1 MESSL
6 CSLKHQVFTTLKE
19 PLFRRAETD
28 GTPVM
33 VVMLGEREAA
43 IPLRSL
49 QHEFAIADD
58 SEDGKMLA
66 LIAQSLDFVAA
77 LRIGDG
83 LPAEVLSGEASWQ
96 PEELHLR
103 IANARLQWQLVMWLN
118 SGTSGDVP
126 TLDADSLVQIADDP
140 ARKQQVQQAFNKAA
154 EALGLPSR
162 EAVIQL
168 VEELAQELAYIEAL
182 RDRLLRRVK
191 GMMEKLNRMAQG
203 YRGDGS
209 HLETLTQVRRLTATA
224 LKQISH
230 RFDELDA
237 QTGEVMAAL
246 RNADSQRTFIRSN
259 RDWLYRYAAGLA
271 STAHRVGQ
279 RWHQLRR
286 GHDAAAEPQLPI
298 PCAALH
304 GSHRMGRGAASRQEA
319 RESPADGLVTTPP
332 PPPPLR
338 GGGQGEGAS
347 TAIPCS
353 ACSPLDRTARDR
365 YSPPHPARSHAR

>member
-1 MESSL
+1 MDASL
-6 CSLKHQVFTTLKE
+6 CSLQHPVFTTLGG

-43 IPLRSL
+43 VPLRSL
-49 QHEFAIADD
+49 QREFAIPDD

-66 LIAQSLDFVAA
+66 LIAQSLDFVAG
-77 LRIGDG
+77 LRIGDA

-96 PEELHLR
+96 PDEMHLR
-103 IANARLQWQLVMWLN
+103 IASARLQWQLVTWLN
-118 SGTSGDVP
+118 SGTSGDTP
-126 TLDADSLVQIADDP
+126 TLDADMLIQIADDP
-140 ARKQQVQQAFNKAA
+140 ARKQQVQLAFGKAA

-182 RDRLLRRVK
+182 RDRLLSRVRN
-191 GMMEKLNRMAQG
+191 MMEKLNRMAQG
-203 YRGDGS
+203 YRGDGP
-209 HLETLTQVRRLTATA
+209 HLETLTQVRRLTAAA

-259 RDWLYRYAAGLA
+259 RDWLYRAQRAWQSLLTEWDRAGISFDEGMMLLLNRSYQFLA
-271 STAHRVGQ
+271 PRFMPVTEWVAV
-279 RWHQLRR
+279 LRP
-286 GHDAAAEPQLPI
+286 GKQPPKT
-298 PCAALH
+298 
-304 GSHRMGRGAASRQEA
+304 RQM
-319 RESPADGLVTTPP
+319 VW
-332 PPPPLR
+332 
-338 GGGQGEGAS
+338 
-347 TAIPCS
+347 
-353 ACSPLDRTARDR
+353 
-365 YSPPHPARSHAR
+365 